1 LARSIVLTDDDG
13 VSTEIQ
19 VDDETRAALLL
30 FNERI
35 DEARADERAAKRVA
49 KAERGKDE
57 AASRVRSLGK
67 DSSATAEQKA
77 EAESAYK
84 VAVEDF
90 KRISED
96 PHAKPEKAPPS
107 TDSDVE
113 TSEEP
118 ASETAETP
126 ETAESPVAEA
136 LDPEPTEISAD
147 EEPVPAEATAESE

>member
-1 LARSIVLTDDDG
+1 MARSIVLTDDDG

-35 DEARADERAAKRVA
+35 DEARAEERAAKRVA
-49 KAERGKDE
+49 KAERDKDE
-57 AASRVRSLGK
+57 AAGRVRNLGN

-84 VAVEDF
+84 VAVEEF
-90 KRISED
+90 NRISED
-96 PHAKPEKAPPS
+96 PHAKVKKSPPS

-118 ASETAETP
+118 ASKAP
-126 ETAESPVAEA
+126 EAPESPVVEV
-136 LDPEPTEISAD
+136 LEPEPTETSAD
-147 EEPVPAEATAESE
+147 EEPVPAEAAAESE

>member
-1 LARSIVLTDDDG
+1 MVLTDDDG

-49 KAERGKDE
+49 KAEREKDE
-57 AASRVRSLGK
+57 AASRVRNLGN

-84 VAVEDF
+84 SAVEEF
-90 KRISED
+90 NRISED
-96 PHAKPEKAPPS
+96 PHAKPVKTPPS

-118 ASETAETP
+118 AAETP
-126 ETAESPVAEA
+126 VREEVA
-136 LDPEPTEISAD
+136 PEPTETSAD
-147 EEPVPAEATAESE
+147 EEPAPAGAAAESE

>member
-1 LARSIVLTDDDG
+1 MVLTDDDG

-49 KAERGKDE
+49 KAEREKDE
-57 AASRVRSLGK
+57 AAGRVRSLGK

-84 VAVEDF
+84 AAVEDF
-90 KRISED
+90 NRISED
-96 PHAKPEKAPPS
+96 PHAKPEKPPPS
-107 TDSDVE
+107 KDSDGE
-113 TSEEP
+113 SGEEA
-118 ASETAETP
+118 ASET
-126 ETAESPVAEA
+126 PVAEA
-136 LDPEPTEISAD
+136 IEPPTETEPEPTETSAD
-147 EEPVPAEATAESE
+147 EEPAPAEATAESE